1 MSNLHKAA
9 ECALAT
15 LENPWKAGA
24 EGVANAI
31 FALRAALQEP
41 VEEHERWC
49 ASVTQLLLCDP
60 PRKAPC
66 NCKKK
71 QVEPVQEP
79 VAWESSKD
87 GKTIQ
92 DNDFTHDVVLRV
104 TGDFE
109 DDEQRISYANRIV
122 NKLNAAALAEP
133 VADELSGCVK
143 TFFEDYLNIRE
154 ESESGRIFAP
164 IQISCCR
171 AHKLEA
177 LGALLERMRVLSG
190 AEPVVEYEES

>member
-1 MSNLHKAA
+1 MSNLYKAA
-9 ECALAT
+9 KQALAT
-15 LENPWKAGA
+15 LENPWEAGA

-31 FALRAALQEP
+31 FALR
-41 VEEHERWC
+41 
-49 ASVTQLLLCDP
+49 
-60 PRKAPC
+60 
-66 NCKKK
+66 
-71 QVEPVQEP
+71 
-79 VAWESSKD
+79 
-87 GKTIQ
+87 
-92 DNDFTHDVVLRV
+92 
-104 TGDFE
+104 
-109 DDEQRISYANRIV
+109 
-122 NKLNAAALAEP
+122 AALAEP